1 MASDRASDKIFPLSH
16 DFLSMMLASR
26 RPGVTVAL
34 GTLKHAGIIH
44 NTHGRIEILNRDGL
58 EAAACECYRAVK
70 QQYDN
75 LLAEPNGTL

>member
-1 MASDRASDKIFPLSH
+1 MASDRASDKIVPLSH

-44 NTHGRIEILNRDGL
+44 NTHGRIE
-58 EAAACECYRAVK
+58 V
-70 QQYDN
+70 
-75 LLAEPNGTL
+75 